1 MAAPSGHD
9 KMATEEY
16 MQVVVG
22 GELEPGQQVVVLQD
36 SAAGE
41 EMRATSISSELLQS
55 IAHTDTVYYV
65 QPDGSLVAGGTLAEV
80 TGGGGG
86 AATVRAPVMLD
97 AALQLK
103 NVADHV
109 ALKQGA
115 PSQMARI
122 LSQKMK
128 SICVQVQGMKS
139 KESSEP
145 VIAKENPPL
154 PVNTKSDNASVVP
167 TQVVQAKTAPPQP
180 PQPLVV
186 KAAQPPVQVLMQK
199 TATRPAKVN
208 TPDPD
213 GNEGEDSTEEHGC
226 CVAHH
231 RYGSYAPGTKK
242 KGQKRKKPIKIKT
255 RSGRISRP
263 PKHKSKDYKFLK
275 VGDSIQDSSV
285 DSDDYS
291 ELSSEDEDDGG
302 KERVYRDRQQPY
314 AVKNSLFQCQKCEK
328 SYMGKG
334 GLFRHYRLYPAHG
347 QMDPSFLLEA
357 KIGGDGG
364 GTGEQKKPVPRPRKR
379 LLEDPANPGVS
390 TKETLARDGLEIV
403 KVTTSCRGRRQL
415 AGRRFGRPRKIL
427 RNGTVEEHSTTVKE
441 LIQQCEEKDLKEQV
455 APSFTKLLSVYDFL
469 LLKVKEEH
477 VDNKPLFPY
486 VYREF
491 EKLHSMVKNLAED
504 YVINM
509 DQNVEKPLEV
519 TDSKVAESLGISK
532 VMTVK
537 APSSSSSFSV
547 TVEQET
553 RLEENKHES
562 SDEEAAAPPPK
573 RMKIHDDSQD
583 VAEDMTVGI
592 DAAHC
597 GGLGY
602 YGSNQVMLHSETDPG
617 TVTDIDAVKQATAQ
631 NDFLVEG
638 TESLQ
643 TQADTETDDLQEP
656 LPSPESADFSQSQDH
671 PLNLSCQVTEEIL
684 RLQTHVIQNFTQEM
698 AEAEPP
704 ADLPPGFDPQT
715 EAEPSAELPPGCD
728 PHPEAEPSADLPPG
742 CDPQMEAEPSA
753 DLPPGCD
760 PQLEVEPS
768 ADLPPGC
775 DPQPEA
781 EPSADLPPGCDPQL
795 EVEPS
800 ADLPPGCDPQPEAEP
815 SAELP
820 PCYDP
825 QTEAE
830 PSAELPPGCDPQT
843 DSVDPEIPCD
853 GSLFSV
859 EDSQVEDHTRTFG
872 TSVPTTLAEAMCS
885 EAPQMSF
892 VEVGGTLIPT
902 TSTFTMGSLDL
913 SGISSAFSLSH
924 GQELV
929 YIQSTEESTT
939 EEEVVIFDNTGA
951 TETHSGTVVA
961 LVEM

>member
-9 KMATEEY
+9 KMAAEVAEEEY

-22 GELEPGQQVVVLQD
+22 EELEPGQQVMVLQE
-36 SAAGE
+36 AAGE
-41 EMRATSISSELLQS
+41 EMRATAISSELLQT

-65 QPDGSLVAGGTLAEV
+65 QPDGSLVAGGTLAEM

-86 AATVRAPVMLD
+86 AATIRAPVMLD

-122 LSQKMK
+122 LSQKQLK

-145 VIAKENPPL
+145 VITKENPPP
-154 PVNTKSDNASVVP
+154 PVNVRSENASAIP
-167 TQVVQAKTAPPQP
+167 SQVVQVKTIPQP
-180 PQPLVV
+180 SQPFVV
-186 KAAQPPVQVLMQK
+186 KAAQPPVQVLIQK
-199 TATRPAKVN
+199 TATQPAKVN
-208 TPDPD
+208 TPDPN
-213 GNEGEDSTEEHGC
+213 GNEDEGSAEEHGC

-231 RYGSYAPGTKK
+231 RYGSYAPGTTKK
-242 KGQKRKKPIKIKT
+242 RQKRKKQIKIKT

-291 ELSSEDEDDGG
+291 ELSSEDEEDGG
-302 KERVYRDRQQPY
+302 KERVHRDRQPY

-334 GLFRHYRLYPAHG
+334 GLFRHYRLYPTHG

-357 KIGGDGG
+357 KKGGDGG
-364 GTGEQKKPVPRPRKR
+364 GSGEQKKPIPRPRKR
-379 LLEDPANPGVS
+379 LLEDPANPSVS
-390 TKETLARDGLEIV
+390 SKETLARDGLEIV
-403 KVTTSCRGRRQL
+403 KVTTSCRGRRQMS
-415 AGRRFGRPRKIL
+415 GRRFGRPRKIL
-427 RNGTVEEHSTTVKE
+427 RNGTVEHATTVKE

-469 LLKVKEEH
+469 LLKVKQEH

-491 EKLHSMVKNLAED
+491 EKLHFMVKNLAED

-537 APSSSSSFSV
+537 AASSSSSV

-553 RLEENKHES
+553 HLEENKDES
-562 SDEEAAAPPPK
+562 SDEEAEPPPK
-573 RMKIHDDSQD
+573 RLKIDDDSQD

-592 DAAHC
+592 ETAQFK
-597 GGLGY
+597 GLGQH
-602 YGSNQVMLHSETDPG
+602 GNNQVMLHSETDPG
-617 TVTDIDAVKQATAQ
+617 TATDSDAVEQATAAAQ
-631 NDFLVEG
+631 NDLLVEG
-638 TESLQ
+638 AESLQ

-656 LPSPESADFSQSQDH
+656 QPSPESTDASQSQDH

-684 RLQTHVIQNFTQEM
+684 RLQTHVIQNDTQET
-698 AEAEPP
+698 A
-704 ADLPPGFDPQT
+704 
-715 EAEPSAELPPGCD
+715 
-728 PHPEAEPSADLPPG
+728 EAEPSADLPPG
-742 CDPQMEAEPSA
+742 CDH
-753 DLPPGCD
+753 
-760 PQLEVEPS
+760 
-768 ADLPPGC
+768 
-775 DPQPEA
+775 
-781 EPSADLPPGCDPQL
+781 
-795 EVEPS
+795 
-800 ADLPPGCDPQPEAEP
+800 
-815 SAELP
+815 
-820 PCYDP
+820 
-825 QTEAE
+825 
-830 PSAELPPGCDPQT
+830 QT
-843 DSVDPEIPCD
+843 DPVDPEIPCD
-853 GSLFSV
+853 GNLVSADS
-859 EDSQVEDHTRTFG
+859 SQVEDHTRTIS
-872 TSVPTTLAEAMCS
+872 TSVPTTLAEAMCR

-902 TSTFTMGSLDL
+902 TNTFTMGTLNV
-913 SGISSAFSLSH
+913 SGVTPTFSLNH

-929 YIQSTEESTT
+929 FIHSTEESTT
-939 EEEVVIFDNTGA
+939 EEAVVIFDNTGA
-951 TETHSGTVVA
+951 TETHLDTVA

>member
-9 KMATEEY
+9 KMAAEVAEEEY

-22 GELEPGQQVVVLQD
+22 EELEPGQQVMVLQE
-36 SAAGE
+36 AAGE
-41 EMRATSISSELLQS
+41 EMRATATAISSELLQT

-80 TGGGGG
+80 TRGTLADVTRGGGG
-86 AATVRAPVMLD
+86 ADTVRAPAMLD

-122 LSQKMK
+122 LSQKLK

-145 VIAKENPPL
+145 VIAKENPVTPTMN
-154 PVNTKSDNASVVP
+154 VRSETASAIT
-167 TQVVQAKTAPPQP
+167 TQVVQVKTVPQP
-180 PQPLVV
+180 SQPFVV
-186 KAAQPPVQVLMQK
+186 KAVQPPVQVLIQK
-199 TATRPAKVN
+199 TATQPAKVN

-213 GNEGEDSTEEHGC
+213 GNEEEGSAEEHGC

-231 RYGSYAPGTKK
+231 RYGSYAPGTTKK
-242 KGQKRKKPIKIKT
+242 RQKRKKPIKIKT

-302 KERVYRDRQQPY
+302 KGRVHRDRQPY

-334 GLFRHYRLYPAHG
+334 GLFRHYRLYPTHG
-347 QMDPSFLLEA
+347 QMDSSFLLEA
-357 KIGGDGG
+357 KKGGDGG
-364 GTGEQKKPVPRPRKR
+364 GTGEQKKPIPRPRKR
-379 LLEDPANPGVS
+379 LLEDPANPSVS
-390 TKETLARDGLEIV
+390 SKETLARDGLEIV
-403 KVTTSCRGRRQL
+403 KVTSSCRGRRQMS
-415 AGRRFGRPRKIL
+415 GRRFGRPRKIL
-427 RNGTVEEHSTTVKE
+427 RNGTVEHATTVKE
-441 LIQQCEEKDLKEQV
+441 LIQQCEERDLKEQV

-469 LLKVKEEH
+469 LLKVKQEH
-477 VDNKPLFPY
+477 VDKKPLFPH

-532 VMTVK
+532 VMTVN
-537 APSSSSSFSV
+537 AASSSSV

-553 RLEENKHES
+553 QLEENNRES
-562 SDEEAAAPPPK
+562 SDEEAEPPPK
-573 RMKIHDDSQD
+573 RLKIDDSQD
-583 VAEDMTVGI
+583 VAEDMTVGTEET
-592 DAAHC
+592 AQFE
-597 GGLGY
+597 GLGEH
-602 YGSNQVMLHSETDPG
+602 GNNRVILHSEADPG
-617 TVTDIDAVKQATAQ
+617 TATDSDAVEQASAAAQ
-631 NDFLVEG
+631 NDLLVEG
-638 TESLQ
+638 TETLQ
-643 TQADTETDDLQEP
+643 AQADTDTDYLQEP
-656 LPSPESADFSQSQDH
+656 QPSPESTDASQSQDH

-684 RLQTHVIQNFTQEM
+684 RLQTRVIHNDTQET
-698 AEAEPP
+698 
-704 ADLPPGFDPQT
+704 T
-715 EAEPSAELPPGCD
+715 EAELS
-728 PHPEAEPSADLPPG
+728 SDLPPG
-742 CDPQMEAEPSA
+742 CDH
-753 DLPPGCD
+753 
-760 PQLEVEPS
+760 
-768 ADLPPGC
+768 
-775 DPQPEA
+775 
-781 EPSADLPPGCDPQL
+781 
-795 EVEPS
+795 
-800 ADLPPGCDPQPEAEP
+800 
-815 SAELP
+815 
-820 PCYDP
+820 
-825 QTEAE
+825 
-830 PSAELPPGCDPQT
+830 QT
-843 DSVDPEIPCD
+843 DPVDPEIPCD
-853 GSLFSV
+853 SSLVSA
-859 EDSQVEDHTRTFG
+859 DSSQVEDHTRTIS
-872 TSVPTTLAEAMCS
+872 TSVPTTLAEAMCR

-902 TSTFTMGSLDL
+902 TNTFTMGTLNM
-913 SGISSAFSLSH
+913 SGVTPAFSLNH

-929 YIQSTEESTT
+929 FIHSTEESTT
-939 EEEVVIFDNTGA
+939 GEAVVIFDNTGA
-951 TETHSGTVVA
+951 TETHLDTVA